1 MGTKEIE
8 LHIIHGTRVEPLAIL
23 ACHIPTRDWSEV
35 TRLAQKRDQLY
46 SITRPLLDQVEWL
59 TIRTLKSKKAKI
71 ENVPYR
77 FGSLVYSLLD
87 SISRPFSSTYQVKSR
102 ENGRS
107 SECES

>member
-8 LHIIHGTRVEPLAIL
+8 LHGTRVGPLAIL
-23 ACHIPTRDWSEV
+23 ACHIPTTDWSEI

-46 SITRPLLDQVEWL
+46 SITRPLLDHVEWL

-77 FGSLVYSLLD
+77 IFGLVYSLLN

-102 ENGRS
+102 EDGSS